1 MRALVLRSGGRAA
14 DPVGSSIR
22 LATPAVMDISLERIE
37 EAARVID
44 PQLLNT
50 PQFSDPTLSEALG
63 REVIVKM
70 ENVSPIGS
78 FKGRGADYFVGGLER
93 RDERLV
99 TATAGNWGIGLAYAG
114 RRHGQGVDVFADS
127 SARPGKLMH
136 MRALGA
142 NVTAVHGSHNEA
154 EAAAR
159 DLANSEPGHRLV
171 YDGEPA
177 AVAEGHG
184 TIGVELL
191 RTGTLD
197 TVVVQVGDGA
207 LISGIA
213 RWLQAQSPDTRIVG
227 VCASG
232 APAMKLSIDADR
244 PIRSDPPTTIAGG
257 LAIREPI
264 AASFERVRALVD
276 EVVLVDDDD
285 IRAAMTLIADSIG
298 VLVEPSGAAGV
309 AALRRHSVPGERI
322 AVVLTGAWQRPDWT
336 ATVM

>member
-1 MRALVLRSGGRAA
+1 
-14 DPVGSSIR
+14 
-22 LATPAVMDISLERIE
+22 MDLSLERIE

-44 PQLLNT
+44 PSLLNT
-50 PQFSDPTLSEALG
+50 PQFSDPMLSEALG
-63 REVIVKM
+63 RETVVKM

-114 RRHGQGVDVFADS
+114 RRHGHPVEIFAGA
-127 SARPGKLMH
+127 SAYAGKLRRMS
-136 MRALGA
+136 ALGA
-142 NVTAVHGSHNEA
+142 NVTAVDGGPDMVH
-154 EAAAR
+154 AAAR
-159 DLANSEPGHRLV
+159 DLADKESGCQLV
-171 YDGEPA
+171 SDGEPA

-213 RWLQAQSPDTRIVG
+213 RWLKAQSPSTHVVG

-232 APAMKLSIDADR
+232 APAMKLSIDAGR
-244 PIRSDPPTTIAGG
+244 PVRSDPLTTIAGG
-257 LAIREPI
+257 LAISEPI
-264 AASFERVRALVD
+264 AASLERLQALVD
-276 EVVLVDDDD
+276 DVVFVDDDD
-285 IRAAMTLIADSIG
+285 IRAAMALIADTIG

-309 AALRRHSVPGERI
+309 AAVQRHSVPGERI
-322 AVVLTGAWQRPDWT
+322 AVVLTGALERPDWT
-336 ATVM
+336 ATLM

>member
-1 MRALVLRSGGRAA
+1 
-14 DPVGSSIR
+14 
-22 LATPAVMDISLERIE
+22 MDLSLERIE

-44 PQLLNT
+44 PLLLNT

-63 REVIVKM
+63 RDLLVKM
-70 ENVSPIGS
+70 ENVSPVGS

-93 RDERLV
+93 LDERLV

-114 RRHGQGVDVFADS
+114 RRHGCGVDVFAGS
-127 SARPGKLMH
+127 TASAGKLTR
-136 MRALGA
+136 MRAFGA
-142 NVTAVHGSHNEA
+142 SVTAVPGGPDEA
-154 EAAAR
+154 TAAAR
-159 DLANSEPGHRLV
+159 DLANRVPGHRLV

-184 TIGVELL
+184 TIGMELL
-191 RTGTLD
+191 RAGTLD

-213 RWLQAQSPDTRIVG
+213 CWLKALSADTRIVG

-232 APAMKLSIDADR
+232 APAMKLSIDAGR
-244 PIRSDPPTTIAGG
+244 PIRSDPPATIAGG
-257 LAIREPI
+257 LAISAPI

-276 EVVLVDDDD
+276 EIVLVADDD
-285 IRAAMTLIADSIG
+285 IRAAMALIANTIG

-309 AALRRHSVPGERI
+309 AAVQRHTVPGERI
-322 AVVLTGAWQRPDWT
+322 AVVLTGAWQRPEW
-336 ATVM
+336 ARTVM